1 MASDVAAAVKAH
13 AEAAGMEV
21 SAYMIAA
28 AVAQMARDDAATGAF
43 AALDAGDQAAE
54 EQAAG
59 IPAAEWPSF
68 AALTAEERALVR
80 RVLGTMATFRLG
92 QAGHLQGSADART

>member
-28 AVAQMARDDAATGAF
+28 VAAQMVRDDAAIGAF
-43 AALDAGDQAAE
+43 AVLDAGSQ
-54 EQAAG
+54 
-59 IPAAEWPSF
+59 
-68 AALTAEERALVR
+68 V
-80 RVLGTMATFRLG
+80 RVLGRAFP
-92 QAGHLQGSADART
+92 